1 MRSILVIRLS
11 SLGDV
16 ILATPIVR
24 QLAHSFPGV
33 RIDVATAT
41 RFADVWKH
49 NPYVAH
55 RWEVDEDPN
64 RVDALKL
71 DMAATLPNGTY
82 DLVVDLQHSL
92 RSSVLRKGLCESL
105 RVAPKYR
112 REKLAMVWLKRFPQ
126 HGVHVVDRYRSCLEG
141 LPLAFDVDGPEVWTA
156 AEHAVGTYGD
166 VPPIAMRQQRIA
178 VAVGAHHGTKR
189 WLPERFAALCHRIVA
204 DLGAVPVLV
213 GGAADRDIVDAVVA
227 NAPRTTVRADGATS
241 IDETIQVLDTCRA
254 IVTNDTGVM
263 HLAAARRLPVVALFG
278 STVPQLG
285 FTPYG
290 VPHRIVEANV
300 RCRPCSHIGKR
311 TCPKGHFR
319 CMTDITVSQV
329 FEQLVDLQV

>member
-1 MRSILVIRLS
+1 
-11 SLGDV
+11 
-16 ILATPIVR
+16 
-24 QLAHSFPGV
+24 
-33 RIDVATAT
+33 
-41 RFADVWKH
+41 
-49 NPYVAH
+49 
-55 RWEVDEDPN
+55 
-64 RVDALKL
+64 
-71 DMAATLPNGTY
+71 
-82 DLVVDLQHSL
+82 
-92 RSSVLRKGLCESL
+92 
-105 RVAPKYR
+105 
-112 REKLAMVWLKRFPQ
+112 
-126 HGVHVVDRYRSCLEG
+126 
-141 LPLAFDVDGPEVWTA
+141 
-156 AEHAVGTYGD
+156 
-166 VPPIAMRQQRIA
+166 
-178 VAVGAHHGTKR
+178 
-189 WLPERFAALCHRIVA
+189 LPERFADLCHRIVA